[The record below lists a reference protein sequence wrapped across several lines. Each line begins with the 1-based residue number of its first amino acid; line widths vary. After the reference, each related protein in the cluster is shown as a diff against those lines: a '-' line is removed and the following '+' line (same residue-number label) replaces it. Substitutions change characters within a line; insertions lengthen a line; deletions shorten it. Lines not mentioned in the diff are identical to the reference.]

1 MTKTLLMV
9 NHCPPHSYSREYS
22 EDIREVEAFVAGG
35 LDGVFAI
42 YKIDEEPDV
51 YYFASGDDGY
61 WWRISNGLHK
71 DWLNEV
77 YLCIAEAML
86 DRDALIK

>member
-1 MTKTLLMV
+1 MKTLLMV
-9 NHCPPHSYSREYS
+9 NHSPPNTIFGGRDLP
-22 EDIREVEAFVAGG
+22 DIREVEAFVVGG

-42 YKIDEEPDV
+42 YKTDETPNI
-51 YYFASGDDGY
+51 YFFASGDDGN

-86 DRDALIK
+86 ERDALIK